1 MASRLGSSLNRRSCT
16 VQSPTAAQAL
26 LFGWAPPAFT
36 PGFLREADEIAE
48 VSNLKGITA
57 AECFEIYGVP
67 EDAPATAE
75 THADNQRDRSPEE
88 EGLASCLATPSTM
101 TEETSLGETMDEH
114 LRRYNTEQTRQVQA
128 K

>member
-128 K
+128 R